1 MDVASR
7 VISVIAKFKKIPE
20 DSITPETTLESFGLD
35 SLDGLNLIFE
45 LEEEFDIT
53 IPDEQALKLKTVG
66 EIIDNLEKLLA
77 GGEAE
82 PAEG

>member
-1 MDVASR
+1 MDVAGR

-20 DSITPETTLESFGLD
+20 DSITAETTLESFGLD

-53 IPDEQALKLKTVG
+53 IPDEQALKLKSVG
-66 EIIDNLEKLLA
+66 EIIENLEKLLA
-77 GGEAE
+77 SGDSE
-82 PAEG
+82 PAAD